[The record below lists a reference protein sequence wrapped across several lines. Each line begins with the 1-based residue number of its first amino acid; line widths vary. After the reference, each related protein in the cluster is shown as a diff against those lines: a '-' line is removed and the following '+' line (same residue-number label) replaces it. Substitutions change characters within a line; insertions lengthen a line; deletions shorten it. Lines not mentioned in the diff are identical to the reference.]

1 MTKKRKISVRKIM
14 QMLVTIIVTVGCVIA
29 ISSASKREITKTLSG
44 LEINI
49 KNDKHRFVDEQQ
61 VKDLLVSKGGFDLTT
76 PMSLLNIGKME
87 KALGTNPWVA
97 NAQVYIDNNRLLHV
111 NVIQRVPVARI
122 FEENGRSYYI
132 DGTMSIMPVSDRY
145 TYYTTIVTGVPRL
158 SNDSTGKSLMAQVAF
173 MVKRIEQDTF
183 WSAQVSQI
191 IMSANRTFEIV
202 PVLGNQRILLGDTAR
217 LDEKLDNL
225 FAFYKKIMKRIGW
238 DRYEVIDLRYKDQIV
253 ASPALQWKVPKE
265 TLDGMQWVETI
276 KAKAAYNKNVFTMD
290 SNNVGVV
297 NRQPVMMA
305 STAPIQPTLVVGNS
319 KAAAHGAKAK
329 AEEDTPV
336 AKPEAKLQVKGGH
349 KPVPAAK
356 TLVVKKLEKP
366 NTTKAAAKPVE
377 KKDVK
382 KTTTIASKPAEK
394 KDIKKV
400 TAKPIEMKDAEAKKT
415 DKTRN
420 LVTAKKK
427 EVKKEPKKE
436 TKKKEANAKTKKEV
450 RKEDRKQKKEDK
462 KTKQETKAKPKTTTS
477 TKDQKNAKYL
487 YNSNNH

>member
-253 ASPALQWKVPKE
+253 APPALQWKVRTNE
-265 TLDGMQWVETI
+265 EIAGRT
-276 KAKAAYNKNVFTMD
+276 
-290 SNNVGVV
+290 
-297 NRQPVMMA
+297 RQA
-305 STAPIQPTLVVGNS
+305 R
-319 KAAAHGAKAK
+319 HGAA
-329 AEEDTPV
+329 
-336 AKPEAKLQVKGGH
+336 G
-349 KPVPAAK
+349 PARR
-356 TLVVKKLEKP
+356 EG
-366 NTTKAAAKPVE
+366 
-377 KKDVK
+377 
-382 KTTTIASKPAEK
+382 PA
-394 KDIKKV
+394 
-400 TAKPIEMKDAEAKKT
+400 
-415 DKTRN
+415 R
-420 LVTAKKK
+420 
-427 EVKKEPKKE
+427 
-436 TKKKEANAKTKKEV
+436 
-450 RKEDRKQKKEDK
+450 RKRSAWR
-462 KTKQETKAKPKTTTS
+462 TGSARRPGRGRPR
-477 TKDQKNAKYL
+477 
-487 YNSNNH
+487 